1 MTDLDLGPERRTSFV
16 GSITQVLVEATS
28 RSSVELRGSL
38 AAGTAELE
46 SWSDPASAMAN
57 AVAAVKQLSRGE
69 DGAALG
75 LLERGFERIGGTL
88 ETSYDLVPEISRL
101 ATEAAALEPDLLT
114 VAKEVNELAAV
125 LLR

>member
-1 MTDLDLGPERRTSFV
+1 
-16 GSITQVLVEATS
+16 
-28 RSSVELRGSL
+28 
-38 AAGTAELE
+38 
-46 SWSDPASAMAN
+46 MAN